1 MKMIFAAKQRGK
13 NMNEPYKDWIV
24 RYYASHDD
32 IPPGHTDGELTELI
46 RCRDCK
52 FCKKYYHGAE
62 SNLGMFTY
70 ECIRGLYTVTADEFC
85 SKAERRE

>member
-1 MKMIFAAKQRGK
+1 MKHKEYI
-13 NMNEPYKDWIV
+13 
-24 RYYASHDD
+24 
-32 IPPGHTDGELTELI
+32 IPIGEDAEDYDEMFVGVIRRQPELV

-85 SKAERRE
+85 SKAERKEE

>member
-1 MKMIFAAKQRGK
+1 MKHTEYIVPIGEDAQDYD
-13 NMNEPYKDWIV
+13 EP
-24 RYYASHDD
+24 
-32 IPPGHTDGELTELI
+32 ELA

-85 SKAERRE
+85 SKAERNEE